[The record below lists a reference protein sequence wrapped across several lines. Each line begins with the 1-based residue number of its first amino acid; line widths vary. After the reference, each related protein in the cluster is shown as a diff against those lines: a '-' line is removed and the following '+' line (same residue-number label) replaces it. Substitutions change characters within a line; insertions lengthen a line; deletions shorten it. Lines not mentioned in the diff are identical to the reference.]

1 MKRIVNTKVIE
12 TEIMFNGDTYKVWEY
27 TNDNKEQEIAIM
39 NPDGY
44 DVSLIKE
51 VLDGQII
58 EQIMVLSADPEQ
70 YIHEKFCSFKKE
82 KP

>member
-44 DVSLIKE
+44 DVSLMEE
-51 VLDGQII
+51 VLDGHIVEEAVI
-58 EQIMVLSADPEQ
+58 FSADPEQ
-70 YIHEKFCSFKKE
+70 YIHERFCSFKKE

>member
-1 MKRIVNTKVIE
+1 MKRIVNTKVVE
-12 TEIMFNGDTYKVWEY
+12 KEIMFNGDTYKVWEY
-27 TNDNKEQEIAIM
+27 TNYNKEQEIAIM

-44 DVSLIKE
+44 DVSLMEE
-51 VLDGQII
+51 VLDGHIVEEAVI
-58 EQIMVLSADPEQ
+58 FSADPEQ